1 MSAAYP
7 QIQKL
12 QKALKWDKSQ
22 KQNKIP
28 PRYIISSYRKPKIKV
43 GGGGNL
49 KETRGKICHLLRN
62 KE

>member
-43 GGGGNL
+43 GGV
-49 KETRGKICHLLRN
+49 ET
-62 KE
+62 